1 MKRNFYTGEFIF
13 SKEETDILALAIS
26 DRCDCM
32 LEYYR
37 TAVANENTGAA
48 DYFSRE
54 FKDACVLYKEFFGT
68 NYPASTDEGVVPD
81 NADS

>member
-1 MKRNFYTGEFIF
+1 MKRNAITGEYSFN
-13 SKEETDILALAIS
+13 SEEVNTIALGIS
-26 DRCDCM
+26 NRCECM

-81 NADS
+81 SANS